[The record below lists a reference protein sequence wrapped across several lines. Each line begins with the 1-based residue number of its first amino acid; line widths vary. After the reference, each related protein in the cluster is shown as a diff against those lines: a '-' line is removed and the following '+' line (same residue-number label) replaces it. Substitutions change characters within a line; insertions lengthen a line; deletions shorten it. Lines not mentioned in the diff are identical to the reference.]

1 MERQFFLFR
10 GIDGERSVSIR
21 EQTTTQQRAYV
32 QEALDVKMIHGG
44 LIYDGADSVL
54 GTCLILE
61 AASPGLVEDWLRESP
76 FFKAGL
82 FAQTSIERWGWTYG
96 R

>member
-1 MERQFFLFR
+1 MDKQYFLFR
-10 GIDGERSVSIR
+10 GIDGEQSVSIR
-21 EQTTTQQRAYV
+21 DRTTAQQRAYV
-32 QEALDVKMIHGG
+32 QEAPDVKMIHGG
-44 LIYDGADSVL
+44 LIYDGVDSVL

-61 AASPGLVEDWLRESP
+61 AISVGAVEDWLRASP

-82 FAQTSIERWGWTYG
+82 FAQTSIERWAWTYG

>member
-1 MERQFFLFR
+1 MGKQYFLFR
-10 GIDGERSVSIR
+10 GIDCEQSVSIR

-32 QEALDVKMIHGG
+32 REAPDVKMIHGG
-44 LIYDGADSVL
+44 LIYDGVDSVL

-61 AASPGLVEDWLRESP
+61 AVSVGVVEDWLCASP

-82 FAQTSIERWGWTYG
+82 FAQTSLERWAWTYG